1 MTRYLV
7 LLLLLA
13 GLLLGSALPAA
24 AQDRT
29 RETRSVDA
37 FTEVGLSVPGTLH
50 LRQGTS
56 RSVEVEAAPTVLEHL
71 ETTVDGGRLE
81 IRDAS
86 NWFDRMF
93 GGDDRDWGPIDV
105 YVTAP
110 TYEVVALAGSGAV
123 VGETPLEGE
132 TLALKNAGSGRLTLE
147 VAVRDLTV
155 SIAGSGA
162 AELRGTAETVAVEIA
177 GSGTVDGLDLRT
189 ATATIDVAGSGDT
202 HIHVTDR
209 LSATLMGSG
218 DVTYRGSPTTD
229 TSILG
234 SGRVRAA
241 SE

>member
-7 LLLLLA
+7 LLLLA
-13 GLLLGSALPAA
+13 GLLIGSALPAA
-24 AQDRT
+24 AQERT

-37 FTEVGLSVPGTLH
+37 FTEVALSVPATLH
-50 LRQGTS
+50 LRQGTP
-56 RSVEVEAAPTVLEHL
+56 RAVEVEAAPTVLEHL
-71 ETTVDGGRLE
+71 ETTVDGDQLE
-81 IRDAS
+81 IRDTS

-93 GGDDRDWGPIDV
+93 GGDRDWGPIDV

-110 TYEVVALAGSGAV
+110 TYEAVALAGSGAV

-132 TLALKNAGSGRLTLE
+132 RLALENAGSGRLTLE

-155 SIAGSGA
+155 SIAGSGT

-177 GSGTVDGLDLRT
+177 GSGTVEGLDLRT
-189 ATATIDVAGSGDT
+189 ATATVDVAGSGDT
-202 HIHVTDR
+202 HLHVTDR